1 MTHHVPAELQNYV
14 RQSIIPQYAN
24 FDKAHQ
30 IDHVEKVIEE
40 SLKLATYYEVD
51 YSMVYVIA
59 AYHDLGLYEGR
70 EFHHITSGKVL
81 LADETLRRWFTDE
94 QLLQMK
100 EAIEDHRASNKQ
112 APRTIYGMI
121 VAEADRIIDPE
132 VTLRRTVQYG
142 LSHYPEMDK
151 EQQYER
157 FRKHLADKYAEGGLI
172 GNVRYSSNP
181 LQNSD
186 SLNYINETLSKA
198 PRGNNEFS
206 EGITE
211 DISDANDVPVK
222 ADQEDGGR
230 KTEVSVNVT
239 LNPTFQI
246 NGSSGNEADVV
257 RIVRAHMRE
266 LADEIGGEL
275 AERLEMVFSNMP
287 VRGEA

>member
-1 MTHHVPAELQNYV
+1 M
-14 RQSIIPQYAN
+14 
-24 FDKAHQ
+24 
-30 IDHVEKVIEE
+30 
-40 SLKLATYYEVD
+40 
-51 YSMVYVIA
+51 
-59 AYHDLGLYEGR
+59 
-70 EFHHITSGKVL
+70 
-81 LADETLRRWFTDE
+81 
-94 QLLQMK
+94 
-100 EAIEDHRASNKQ
+100 
-112 APRTIYGMI
+112 
-121 VAEADRIIDPE
+121 
-132 VTLRRTVQYG
+132 
-142 LSHYPEMDK
+142 
-151 EQQYER
+151 
-157 FRKHLADKYAEGGLI
+157 
-172 GNVRYSSNP
+172 
-181 LQNSD
+181 QNSD